1 MTLKVKKNK
10 SVKVKSCKWTSK
22 KKAIAVVSRK
32 GVVTGKKAG
41 KATIT
46 AAAPTII
53 PTVVPSTAPTPNPD
67 KSKNGIRK
75 YDDGQMDK
83 TMTAPEL
90 MQM

>member
-10 SVKVKSCKWTSK
+10 SVKVKYCKWTSK

-41 KATIT
+41 KTTIT

-75 YDDGQMDK
+75 YDDGQMD
-83 TMTAPEL
+83 
-90 MQM
+90 

>member
-41 KATIT
+41 KTTIT
-46 AAAPTII
+46 AA
-53 PTVVPSTAPTPNPD
+53 APTPNPD

-75 YDDGQMDK
+75 YDDGQMD
-83 TMTAPEL
+83 
-90 MQM
+90 